1 MTNST
6 SDKII
11 KNTIFNAIGR
21 FWGIIVTLFLTPYI
35 ISRIGLD
42 RYGVWTLAGVA
53 TSYFSLLDFGV
64 GTSFVKYISEANAKN
79 EDPEVNRIVNTGL
92 IFYSLFGIMI
102 IIAGFPLVKFLVSI
116 FKIPV
121 EMRPDAA
128 YAFAIGMVIFALSN
142 AFSVFASV
150 QTALQRMDISNR
162 IAIAVSVP
170 TVIGT
175 VFVLEHGYGL
185 VGLMVNNAAMLLLSS
200 ALNILFAFRL
210 LPSLRLSPAYFSLT
224 TLKKFLSFGIKMQ
237 VANLAGLLTFQGDK
251 LIISYFLNVSFLGA
265 FQLGRTVVDKARE
278 LPLLLIS
285 AVIPAAAD
293 LDAKGDHATM
303 RELYLRGL
311 RYLAVSG
318 IPLVTFVFF
327 TAPVIMFAWIG
338 PGCGNAVVAIRI
350 LAPAYII
357 NYLTGMAT
365 TVAQGA
371 GKPHFQMRAALLHLF
386 LAIPLSIVCAIKFGF
401 PGIISATAFSL
412 SASSLYFAVVFHK
425 NFGYPLKSMA
435 VTTLRRPL
443 LASLGLGCGVLILN
457 RLLLPE
463 HTGRLAYIVTLIVD
477 AVLFFSAY
485 VYVILSGDFMDDYDR
500 RLFKDNFNRLIGR
513 FRAKR
518 IYGQ

>member
-6 SDKII
+6 SEKII
-11 KNTIFNAIGR
+11 RNTVYNAIGR

-64 GTSFVKYISEANAKN
+64 GTSFVKYISEAHAQN
-79 EDPEVNRIVNTGL
+79 EDSELNRIINTGL
-92 IFYSLFGIMI
+92 IFYALFGAVILL
-102 IIAGFPLVKFLVSI
+102 AGLPLVDLLVAL
-116 FKIPV
+116 FKIPP
-121 EMRPDAA
+121 EIRPDAA
-128 YAFAIGMVIFALSN
+128 WAFVIGMAIFALSN
-142 AFSVFASV
+142 TVSVFASV

-170 TVIGT
+170 TIIGT
-175 VFVLEHGYGL
+175 VFVLESGYGL
-185 VGLMVNNAAMLLLSS
+185 VGLMVNNAIMLLLSS
-200 ALNILFAFRL
+200 TLNILFAFRL
-210 LPSLRLSPAYFSLT
+210 LPALRLSPAWFDQR
-224 TLKKFLSFGIKMQ
+224 TLRKFLGFGVKMQ

-251 LIISYFLNVSFLGA
+251 LIISYFLNVGFLGA

-285 AVIPAAAD
+285 AIIPAAAA
-293 LDAKGDHATM
+293 LDAKGDHAKM

-318 IPLVTFVFF
+318 IPLVVFVFF

-338 PGCGNAVVAIRI
+338 PGCGNAVLAIRI
-350 LAPAYII
+350 LAPAYAI

-371 GKPHFQMRAALLHLF
+371 GKPQFQMRAALLHLF
-386 LAIPLSIVCAIKFGF
+386 LCIPLSIVCAITYGF
-401 PGIISATAFSL
+401 PGIIGATAFSL
-412 SASSLYFAVVFHK
+412 SVSSLYFTVVFHE

-435 VTTLRRPL
+435 ATALGRPL
-443 LASLGLGCGVLILN
+443 LASLALGCGILVLN
-457 RLLLPE
+457 RLLLTD
-463 HTGRLAYIVTLIVD
+463 HAARAVYGAALGVD
-477 AVLFFSAY
+477 ALLFFSGY
-485 VYVILSGDFMDDYDR
+485 LYIILSGDFLDDYDR
-500 RLFKDNFNRLIGR
+500 GLFRENFARLAGR
-513 FRAKR
+513 FRAAR
-518 IYGQ
+518 SYGQ